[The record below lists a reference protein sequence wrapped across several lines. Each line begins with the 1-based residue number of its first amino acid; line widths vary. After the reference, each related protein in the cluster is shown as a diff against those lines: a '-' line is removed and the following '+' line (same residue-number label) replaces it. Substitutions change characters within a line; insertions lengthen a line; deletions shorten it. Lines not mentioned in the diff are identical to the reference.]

1 MNLNPPSM
9 DGSTITDKLKGDR
22 KIPFLLSKIHLKPF
36 IFRMRIDSKRVFMQ
50 RHILTSNQM
59 KHVLESKLEGVGICF
74 L

>member
-36 IFRMRIDSKRVFMQ
+36 IFRMRIDSKRSLDVF
-50 RHILTSNQM
+50 RIKIHIENDTL
-59 KHVLESKLEGVGICF
+59 LESI
-74 L
+74 